1 MKKNSAYRYFLW
13 VLICRF
19 AAQSGKTM
27 KQCCWYREGW
37 RRVVAMN
44 VISATASSLTMQ
56 ETSASAPS
64 SAVWELGYADITK
77 HSVQN
82 YFKNMKIYIDVDKYV
97 REHVFWRDEAAPIIP
112 RRIWESMCVVRWLIG
127 DLETL
132 LDLFFQRES
141 SPGVMYVCTNQG
153 LLDM

>member
-1 MKKNSAYRYFLW
+1 MSTDLPFCRAIWENNEA
-13 VLICRF
+13 VLLIPWRLTSC
-19 AAQSGKTM
+19 SGNECT
-27 KQCCWYREGW
+27 
-37 RRVVAMN
+37 

-141 SPGVMYVCTNQG
+141 SPGVRSRRAGKELRATIVYFISICQ
-153 LLDM
+153 